1 MKPFCSALLILTA
14 ALQAASVTAKKDS
27 LPDSLA
33 FTPKPYIST
42 ADYQTIADSMVPDS
56 KFGLSIRSL
65 RTGKQIAAVNA
76 DSFFTPASTLKT
88 VTTAAALDYLPI
100 NFQPKT
106 SVHLEGSFKGSK
118 FSGVIRLRSE
128 GDPNISARFYTEP
141 FYVLHTFAD
150 SIKSKNIDTL
160 QIRIEL
166 DSSYFSGPRKPDH
179 WRANYF
185 DSWYGAEVTP
195 LEFNDNCALIRMTP
209 GKKIGDTATISV
221 DPDVGY
227 VKVENTLTTGKGNK
241 RKWKYSL
248 DKDAPVIRIS
258 GTIGQNVTDA
268 AIVIPVRDPNHYF
281 QAAFVRALKDRAITV
296 IEDSSAQSGIDIYTF
311 HFSGTPLLS
320 FLDEINQ
327 RSQNLHAETL
337 FRDFAAAK
345 FGVGN
350 LENGRKGV
358 HEFIQK
364 MELSPSDFILFDGCG
379 LSPQN
384 KIKPSSET
392 QLLAKMAHHP
402 RGKFYIQSFAG
413 PGIGSGYKRMNNL
426 EFAWR
431 IRFKTGFINEAHG
444 LVGYMPTIDGDTLVI
459 ASYLNKT
466 GKTPDNT
473 CRGALDSIWMSL
485 YRAVNNGYAS
495 LLAMRDLYIQG
506 ESVSGIENR
515 IRFFSEK
522 FLGRPY
528 LLGPTGEGYL
538 DTIDPKPMINT
549 DSLDC
554 VTYLEHV
561 LALAKSP
568 NEDSLFSELQKIRY
582 LNGKISYKFRKHYFV
597 LDWIGEGTAARQLPL
612 PNDTLVVRTIPKNKF
627 FRNKKI
633 SYNQPDPKIY
643 LKYLPLE
650 KAIEFAGSP
659 WQGESTIRGIGFV
672 SRLNV
677 IDVFHT
683 GFLILE
689 KGKKPVLRDAS
700 YKFGKILDHELQE
713 YLESWVGTGK
723 VPGIILFEFLK
734 N

>member
-1 MKPFCSALLILTA
+1 MKRFCSALLILIA
-14 ALQAASVTAKKDS
+14 ALQAAPVTAKKDS
-27 LPDSLA
+27 LPNSQA

-42 ADYQTIADSMVPDS
+42 ADYQTIVDSMVKGS

-76 DSFFTPASTLKT
+76 DSFFTPASTMKT
-88 VTTAAALDYLPI
+88 VTTAAALDYLPLD
-100 NFQPKT
+100 FKPKT
-106 SVHLEGSFKGSK
+106 SVFLEGSFHGKT
-118 FSGVIRLRSE
+118 FNGVVRLRSE

-141 FYVLHTFAD
+141 FYVLHRLAD
-150 SIKSKNIDTL
+150 SIRSKNIDTL
-160 QIRIEL
+160 KIRIEL
-166 DSSYFSGPRKPDH
+166 DTSYFSGPRKPDH
-179 WRANYF
+179 WRENYY
-185 DSWYGAEVTP
+185 DSWYGAEITP
-195 LEFNDNCALIRMTP
+195 LEFNDNCSLIRLIP
-209 GKKIGDTATISV
+209 GKKIGDTATVTV
-221 DPDVGY
+221 DPDVGF
-227 VKVENTLTTGKGNK
+227 VKVENSLITEKGNK

-258 GTIGQNVTDA
+258 GTIGLNVTDA
-268 AIVIPVRDPNHYF
+268 ALVIPVRDPNHYF
-281 QAAFVRALKDRAITV
+281 EAAFVQALKNRGIT
-296 IEDSSAQSGIDIYTF
+296 IIPDSSAQSGIDIYTF
-311 HFSGTPLLS
+311 HFEGTPLLS

-337 FRDFAAAK
+337 FRNFAAAK

-364 MELSPSDFILFDGCG
+364 IGLSPNDFILFDGCG
-379 LSPQN
+379 LSPKN
-384 KIKPSSET
+384 KLKPSSET
-392 QLLAKMAHHP
+392 QMLAKMARHS
-402 RGKFYIQSFAG
+402 RGKYYIQSFAG

-426 EFAWR
+426 EYAWR

-466 GKTPDNT
+466 GKTPDNI

-485 YRAVNNGYAS
+485 YRTVNNGFAS

-506 ESVSGIENR
+506 ESVSGLENR

-522 FLGRPY
+522 FLDKPY

-538 DTIDPKPMINT
+538 DTIEPKPMIYT

-568 NEDSLFSELQKIRY
+568 DEDSLFETLQKIRY
-582 LNGKISYKFRKHYFV
+582 LDGNIAYKNRKHYFV
-597 LDWIGEGTAARQLPL
+597 LDWIGEGTFARQIPL
-612 PNDTLVVRTIPKNKF
+612 PNDTLVVRKIPKKKF
-627 FRNKKI
+627 FKSKKI
-633 SYNQPDPKIY
+633 AFNQPDPEIY

-650 KAIEFAGSP
+650 KAIEFASSS

-672 SRLNV
+672 SRLGI

-689 KGKKPVLRDAS
+689 KGKKPILRDAS
-700 YKFGKILDHELQE
+700 FKFGKVLDHELQG

-723 VPGIILFEFLK
+723 LPGILLFEFL
-734 N
+734 

>member
-1 MKPFCSALLILTA
+1 MKTFWSALLILATLLTAQEPVSKDTA
-14 ALQAASVTAKKDS
+14 AFV
-27 LPDSLA
+27 
-33 FTPKPYIST
+33 PKPYIST
-42 ADYQTIADSMVPDS
+42 ADYQTIVDSMAPGS

-65 RTGKQIAAVNA
+65 HTGKQIAAVNA
-76 DSFFTPASTLKT
+76 DSFFTPASTMKT
-88 VTTAAALDYLPI
+88 VTTAAALDYLPL

-106 SVHLEGSFKGSK
+106 SVHMEGSTVGKK

-128 GDPNISARFYTEP
+128 GDPNISARFYTDP
-141 FYVLHTFAD
+141 FYVLNGFAD
-150 SIKSKNIDTL
+150 SIRQKNIDTL

-166 DSSYFSGPRKPDH
+166 DTSYFSGPRKPDH
-179 WRANYF
+179 WRSNYF
-185 DSWYGAEVTP
+185 DSWYGAEITP

-209 GKKIGDTATISV
+209 GKKIGDTASITV
-221 DPDVGY
+221 DPDVGF
-227 VKVENTLTTGKGNK
+227 VKVENSLTTVKGAK
-241 RKWKYSL
+241 RKWKYAL
-248 DKDAPVIRIS
+248 DKDAPIVRIS
-258 GTIGQNVTDA
+258 GTIGVNVTDA
-268 AIVIPVRDPNHYF
+268 AIVVPVRDPNHYF
-281 QAAFVRALKDRAITV
+281 QAAFIQALKNRGFTV
-296 IEDSSAQSGIDIYTF
+296 MEDSSAQSGIDIHTF
-311 HFSGTPLLS
+311 HFEGTPLLS
-320 FLDEINQ
+320 YLDEINQ

-337 FRDFAAAK
+337 FRNFAAAK

-350 LENGRKGV
+350 LENGRQGV

-364 MELSPSDFILFDGCG
+364 MELSPNDFDLFDGCG
-379 LSPQN
+379 LSPKN
-384 KIKPSSET
+384 KLKPSSET
-392 QLLAKMAHHP
+392 ALLAKMARHP
-402 RGKFYIQSFAG
+402 RGKYYVQSFAS
-413 PGIGSGYKRMNNL
+413 PGIGSGYKRMNGL
-426 EFAWR
+426 EYAWR

-495 LLAMRDLYIQG
+495 LLSMRNLYIQG
-506 ESVSGIENR
+506 ESVSGTQER

-522 FLGRPY
+522 FMDRPY

-538 DTIDPKPMINT
+538 DTIEPKPMIYT

-568 NEDSLFSELQKIRY
+568 DEDSLFSTLQRIRY
-582 LNGKISYKFRKHYFV
+582 LNGEIAYKFRKHYFV
-597 LDWIGEGTAARQLPL
+597 LDWIGEGTFAKQLPL
-612 PNDTLVVRTIPKNKF
+612 PNDTLVVRTIPKKKF
-627 FRNKKI
+627 FRSKKI
-633 SYNQPDPKIY
+633 SYDQPDPQIY

-650 KAIEFAGSP
+650 KAIEFASST
-659 WQGESTIRGIGFV
+659 WQGENSIRGIGFV

-677 IDVFHT
+677 IDIFHT

-700 YKFGKILDHELQE
+700 SKFGKVLDHELQG

-723 VPGIILFEFLK
+723 LPGIILFEFL
-734 N
+734 